1 MANNAAQFVVDTY
14 KADLG
19 GLPKTD
25 ALLYWTGKIQS
36 GEMTEAEVKAAI
48 QGSPEGIAYAET
60 GVVDPDRAAVTEPLL
75 TLLVRK
81 GERKIQKPT
90 ATINR

>member
-1 MANNAAQFVVDTY
+1 MANNVAKFVVDTY

-25 ALLYWTGKIQS
+25 ALLYWSQKIAS
-36 GEMTEAEVKAAI
+36 GEMTQDEVKAAI

-60 GVVDPDRAAVTEPLL
+60 ESQ
-75 TLLVRK
+75 VRQ
-81 GERKIQKPT
+81 ERQ
-90 ATINR
+90 